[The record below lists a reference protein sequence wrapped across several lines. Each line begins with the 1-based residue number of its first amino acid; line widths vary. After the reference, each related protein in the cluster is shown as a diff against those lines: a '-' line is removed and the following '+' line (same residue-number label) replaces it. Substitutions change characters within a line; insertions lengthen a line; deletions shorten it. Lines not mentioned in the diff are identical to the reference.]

1 PAGLD
6 YSGVDNC
13 YHNLKCLWAG
23 SPGSDGKD
31 AQAISDLETFRERVG
46 GQDEKSFVLASSPW
60 DSPDPVRSLRAR
72 EIRQAFK
79 LKTDVPQLRQTRNR
93 GQLIGVERCVW
104 GNSYEGLVA
113 LADPALGEQ
122 TPRASERIVDP
133 KAIVQS
139 GNVYQTLRQ
148 AVEAA

>member
-1 PAGLD
+1 
-6 YSGVDNC
+6 
-13 YHNLKCLWAG
+13 
-23 SPGSDGKD
+23 
-31 AQAISDLETFRERVG
+31 
-46 GQDEKSFVLASSPW
+46 
-60 DSPDPVRSLRAR
+60 
-72 EIRQAFK
+72 
-79 LKTDVPQLRQTRNR
+79 RQTRNR

-148 AVEAA
+148 AVEAANPGDTILIKHNGSVKIDSVRFEKPDLDLTIRPHTDYQPVLSIGETTESDAALFRIYDGRLTLDHLQFYLRRPPAKFKAQSVVAVM